1 MKSINNN
8 PITFDRFARWIV
20 VAVIVVS
27 AVLLVNYLSK
37 VLLPFVV
44 AWLLAYLL
52 HPITVFV
59 EKKLHVKPRFLAI
72 VVTLLFVIC
81 VISGIIYL
89 IIPPMIEECMALKD
103 IILDYVFSYNSLSGD
118 EGLLA
123 GVQEWFVEHMTED
136 NFYRYFVNGDLE
148 TIFKTV
154 APSLFTF
161 ISETF
166 SMLFSVVA
174 SCIAILYMFFILL
187 DYDELS
193 EKMLRLVPQSK
204 RQFARGLQE
213 DVSSALNNY
222 FRGQCLVAFIMA
234 VLFAIGL
241 TIIDFPMAIGLAIL
255 IGIMDLVP
263 YLHTLALL
271 PTLMLSL
278 IKASATGQNF
288 WMIFL
293 SALAVFIIV
302 QVIIDLIVTPRV
314 MSKAMNLRPAVLLLS
329 LSVWGMILGFIGLI
343 IALPLTTILISYYK
357 RYVVRDDIDLGIEE
371 KTKKYE
377 EI

>member
-1 MKSINNN
+1 MKNINNN

-148 TIFKTV
+148 KIFKTV
-154 APSLFTF
+154 APSLFSF

-166 SMLFSVVA
+166 SMLFSVIA

-204 RQFARGLQE
+204 RQFVRGLQE

-343 IALPLTTILISYYK
+343 IALPLTTILLSYYK
-357 RYVVRDDIDLGIEE
+357 RYVVKDDTDLDIEV
-371 KTKKYE
+371 KN
-377 EI
+377 